1 MGKCYVEIPEDTLK
15 ALGIPKQE
23 ANKAIRQELA
33 VYLFEKGKLSFG
45 QARRLSG
52 LSVWDFMELLRDRK
66 VPLHYDVAELE
77 EDLKTLKEIE

>member
-52 LSVWDFMELLRDRK
+52 LSVWDFIELLRDRK

>member
-77 EDLKTLKEIE
+77 EDLKTLEEIE